1 MSKFVTMLEDIEITQ
16 AKDVVKPDTEDQTS
30 QKKEKKEPTMKPS
43 EREVLDTLR
52 KTTLAY
58 LSESDYAQIE
68 KAVEQ
73 EGILNLTGTASAV
86 VKSAV
91 QKHAQ
96 HDQSSHGS
104 WAGTGAGAVSTKE
117 PQNAGERAWD
127 VSNTLRTATWSDI
140 DGTSKMGDITATR
153 KDLTEALGTPKV
165 GGMDKST
172 VEWSVVDRKTG
183 VVATV
188 YDWKRR
194 PEAGSRSEY
203 ATQPPAMEESM
214 EFSVGGTKG
223 AVSLVQNALFQAAKI
238 KINKSAV
245 QKHGGGSHDQASHG
259 SWAGTGAGGKNIQDM
274 SASDQKEFIDRMSSA
289 KNGAEQRAIIDEFK
303 GRQKGGAKG
312 KSKGGAKPPT
322 TPEAWGKEEDK
333 LSAKFERE
341 EDVTTSDAQGMAMAE
356 MQRKYGTSWEKLFGV
371 NKANS
376 VKQ

>member
-1 MSKFVTMLEDIEITQ
+1 
-16 AKDVVKPDTEDQTS
+16 
-30 QKKEKKEPTMKPS
+30 MKPS
-43 EREVLDTLR
+43 EKEILDTLR

-73 EGILNLTGTASAV
+73 KGILNLTGTASIL

-91 QKHAQ
+91 QKHEGGG
-96 HDQSSHGS
+96 HDQKTHGS
-104 WAGTGAGAVSTKE
+104 WAG
-117 PQNAGERAWD
+117 N
-127 VSNTLRTATWSDI
+127 
-140 DGTSKMGDITATR
+140 
-153 KDLTEALGTPKV
+153 
-165 GGMDKST
+165 
-172 VEWSVVDRKTG
+172 
-183 VVATV
+183 
-188 YDWKRR
+188 
-194 PEAGSRSEY
+194 
-203 ATQPPAMEESM
+203 
-214 EFSVGGTKG
+214 
-223 AVSLVQNALFQAAKI
+223 
-238 KINKSAV
+238 
-245 QKHGGGSHDQASHG
+245 
-259 SWAGTGAGGKNIQDM
+259 GAGGKNIQDM

-376 VKQ
+376 VKQGDMVSWNSSGGMATGKIVRIVRDGKINVPESSFTIQGTEDDPAALIQLYRDGKPTDTKVGHKVSTLKKA